1 MPTVYEIFEKKKK
14 IEIVEIYIIIQITLL
29 LTRYYHL
36 SINCFLCVFL
46 CVLSLSLKV
55 ITILNLFKGI
65 VDDH

>member
-1 MPTVYEIFEKKKK
+1 MRYLKKKMK
-14 IEIVEIYIIIQITLL
+14 IEIIEIYIIIQITLL

-46 CVLSLSLKV
+46 FVLSLSLKV